1 MAIDTP
7 LIAVDGTFRLR
18 ENGLTGP
25 EYIRKI
31 KERYDGIKIM
41 SDISTVD
48 EAIACR
54 EAGADCVSTTLCG
67 YTPYTMKETKHG
79 PSLEILRNCVKALPG
94 CPVFAEG
101 RYNTPVE
108 AARGIENGAWA
119 VVVGSAITRPHLITQ
134 WFSEALQHANIV

>member
-1 MAIDTP
+1 
-7 LIAVDGTFRLR
+7 
-18 ENGLTGP
+18 
-25 EYIRKI
+25 
-31 KERYDGIKIM
+31 M

-79 PSLEILRNCVKALPG
+79 PSLEILRNCVKALPD

-108 AARGIENGAWA
+108 AGKRNRKRCL
-119 VVVGSAITRPHLITQ
+119 GSRCRLGHYPPPPHHTMVFGSSATCKYRLNSQ
-134 WFSEALQHANIV
+134 KFNK

>member
-1 MAIDTP
+1 MQKNPWSLCCYKGEIT
-7 LIAVDGTFRLR
+7 
-18 ENGLTGP
+18 
-25 EYIRKI
+25 
-31 KERYDGIKIM
+31 
-41 SDISTVD
+41 
-48 EAIACR
+48 
-54 EAGADCVSTTLCG
+54 VSTTLCG

-79 PSLEILRNCVKALPG
+79 PSLEILRNCVKALPD

>member
-1 MAIDTP
+1 
-7 LIAVDGTFRLR
+7 
-18 ENGLTGP
+18 
-25 EYIRKI
+25 
-31 KERYDGIKIM
+31 M

-79 PSLEILRNCVKALPG
+79 PSLEILRNCVKALPD
-94 CPVFAEG
+94 CPVLPKG
-101 RYNTPVE
+101 VITPPVE